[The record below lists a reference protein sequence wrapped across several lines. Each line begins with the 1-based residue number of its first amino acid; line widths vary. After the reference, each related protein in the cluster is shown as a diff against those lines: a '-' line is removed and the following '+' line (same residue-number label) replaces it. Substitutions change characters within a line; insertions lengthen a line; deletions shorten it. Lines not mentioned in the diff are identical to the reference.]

1 MELKKKLIKRNIAGD
16 CILVPVGDTVLST
29 SGMFILNEVGA
40 FIWDL
45 LPAVSSEQEILEHIL
60 KEFDVNAEQAKADIS
75 DFMQQIKNM
84 DII

>member
-40 FIWDL
+40 FIWDA
-45 LPAVSSEQEILEHIL
+45 LPTVASEDEILELIL
-60 KEFDVNAEQAKADIS
+60 KEFEVDAEQARQDVS
-75 DFMQQIKNM
+75 EFMQQLSDM
-84 DII
+84 EII